1 MKLAFVGK
9 GGSGKSSLSW
19 LAALVLRENGTRTL
33 LVDADHNMDLAHG
46 YGVTVDDTT
55 PTLHRAHDAF
65 RVAVGQREDTRWSDI
80 ILDNRTLPSFTL
92 SPKDPFTA
100 SVARALNDTTD
111 LIIVGLGAE
120 DVLFSGRCA
129 HGHSAPL
136 KYYLPLLTL
145 RPHEACIIDGVAGVD
160 MMNFGLFN
168 GADAIVVAVEDH
180 QRSVRV
186 FHEIARIASHSGI
199 PVFAA
204 LNKDTGTPLTV
215 AATISEHLVGRIG
228 EDEGVRH
235 GTASKVATDTKA
247 AMTALLATTAA
258 RATFG
263 QGLERVR
270 RFEMTRNLKRP
281 A

>member
-19 LAALVLRENGTRTL
+19 LAALVLGEQGVRTL
-33 LVDADHNMDLAHG
+33 LIDADHNMDLAHG

-80 ILDNRTLPSFTL
+80 VLDNRTLPSFTL

-100 SVARALNDTTD
+100 AVGRTLNDTTD
-111 LIIVGLGAE
+111 LMIVGLGAE

-145 RPHEACIIDGVAGVD
+145 QPHEACIIDGVAGVD

-180 QRSVRV
+180 ERSVRV
-186 FHEIARIASHSGI
+186 FHEIARIASHSSI

-204 LNKDTGTPLTV
+204 LNKDTGAPLT
-215 AATISEHLVGRIG
+215 AAAPIFEHLVGRIR
-228 EDEGVRH
+228 EDAGVRR
-235 GTASKVATDTKA
+235 GSASEVATDTKA
-247 AMTALLATTAA
+247 AMTALLATTTT
-258 RATFG
+258 RVTFG
-263 QGLERVR
+263 QGLARVR
-270 RFEMTRNLKRP
+270 QFETARRDH
-281 A
+281 